1 MHKPSFTL
9 RLVAVLAGA
18 TVVGI
23 VFSSNMGFR
32 VLRELIAPDGG
43 VQSLSGRNALCLPYQ
58 PGLATAEDLIQDIDT
73 QAGGSSTVA
82 VERFLP
88 ESDTVLSY
96 DGTVPADNFALEPG
110 VGYTVVV
117 SADVAYY
124 LVGSHDHQARVNMF
138 GPDHPSSLSGRNRYC
153 APYHAAA
160 STASELAEEIDRFAG
175 GSAVIAVTKFLASS
189 DGAVVYVGLNK
200 ANDFPLEPG
209 MAYEIQ
215 LGTSVDYI
223 PALR

>member
-1 MHKPSFTL
+1 MHKPSLTL
-9 RLVAVLAGA
+9 RLVAVLAGTA
-18 TVVGI
+18 IAGV

-32 VLRELIAPDGG
+32 VLRDLIAPDGG
-43 VQSLSGRNALCLPYQ
+43 VQSLSGRNEVCLPYQ

-96 DGTVPADNFALEPG
+96 DGTVPEDNFALESG

-117 SADVAYY
+117 NADVAYY
-124 LVGSHDHQARVNMF
+124 LVGSHDPQVVVKLL
-138 GPDHPSSLSGRNRYC
+138 GSEHPSSLSGRNRYC

-160 STASELAEEIDRFAG
+160 TTAGELSEEIDRFAG
-175 GSAVIAVTKFLASS
+175 GGAVIAVTKFLASS
-189 DGAVVYVGLNK
+189 DGAVVYAGLNK
-200 ANDFPLEPG
+200 TNDFPLEPG
-209 MAYEIQ
+209 TAYEIQ
-215 LGTSVDYI
+215 LATSVDYI